1 MKTLAQNDNT
11 HDIYIDSNGL
21 LATAVDKVACSHI
34 IADAIRTLE
43 GELQLDLD
51 AGIPYERTVWQSVGG
66 IPLWKHY
73 VTTRV
78 KAFPFVDEIISLET
92 NLVGREMS
100 YTLTV
105 VIDGETVVVEQ

>member
-1 MKTLAQNDNT
+1 MKTLAQNDT

-21 LATAVDKVACSHI
+21 LATAVDRAACAHI

-78 KAFPFVDEIISLET
+78 LAFPFVDSIQSLEV
-92 NLVGREMS
+92 NVSSNREMS
-100 YTLTV
+100 YRLV
-105 VIDGETVVVEQ
+105 VIIDDEALVIEG